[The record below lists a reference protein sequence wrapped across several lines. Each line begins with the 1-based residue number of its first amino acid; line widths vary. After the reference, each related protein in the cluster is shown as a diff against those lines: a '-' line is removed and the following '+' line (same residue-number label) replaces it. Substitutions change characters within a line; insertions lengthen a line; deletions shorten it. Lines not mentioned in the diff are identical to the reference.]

1 MAQAPSAADT
11 AAVADSLW
19 QMEMAPVVVTAT
31 RAERQADE
39 VSVPVSVIG
48 QEEIEAQGDARLTD
62 LLAAQP
68 GLTINTDHGSGL
80 QMRGLGPEYT
90 LILLDGEPII
100 GRTAG
105 TLDLDRLTTANVQRV
120 EIVRGPTSSLYGS
133 EALAGVVNL
142 ITQRPERK
150 RGRTRGVRP
159 ERERGSAPGASP
171 DGSGGEGGPP
181 SRAQSGAV
189 GAEVRSRYGTHGTVD
204 LSARVHGTNG
214 PWQGSAFVDRYRT
227 GGYDLDSG
235 SLSPTRPGYVDYT
248 AQARGQYAAT
258 EATTLS
264 LRGRFAAQAQEYTV
278 GISDDGT
285 AGDTPYT
292 QSNERRDWNGAAEIE
307 QQLGAGWTLTGTLY
321 GAGYHTDE
329 SLRSDNDGS
338 LRSESALDQYHGE
351 AEAILRGAVGENHLL
366 TIGAGTTVETIDADR
381 KEGRRLGGFAFV
393 QDEWSATDAFSL
405 TGSVRLDGNSDYAS
419 RLSPKLAARYAP
431 FDRLSLRGSV
441 GSGYKAP
448 AFRQLYLDFT
458 NPQVGYTVL
467 GATEVQSGL
476 ERLQEQ
482 GRIDEQ
488 FRSPSALG
496 QPIDPETSWAFNVG
510 VTATLWDGATLRL
523 DAYHN
528 EVDNLIDTEPVAR
541 KTNDQNVFTY
551 VNRNEVFTRGVEA
564 RLTMRPLDGLH
575 LQFGYDY
582 LEAKDRQVL
591 EDLEDGT
598 VFRRVNGRDVQVAP
612 EDYGGLPGRATH
624 SGTVQVRYTIAPMDL
639 TAGVQGT
646 LRGRTA
652 YADRNGNGIVD
663 VDREYVEPRALWDVT
678 LSKTVLD
685 DYTLRVG
692 GENLLD
698 YTNPDRVSSLPGRRW
713 FAEVQAQF

>member
-11 AAVADSLW
+11 AVVADSLW

-31 RAERQADE
+31 RAERPADE

-48 QEEIEAQGDARLTD
+48 QKEIEAQGDARLTD

-68 GLTINTDHGSGL
+68 GLTINNDHGSGL

-142 ITQRPERK
+142 ITRRPEHK
-150 RGRTRGVRP
+150 
-159 ERERGSAPGASP
+159 RGSAPGASP

-181 SRAQSGAV
+181 SRAQSGTV

-204 LSARVHGTNG
+204 LSARVHGASG
-214 PWQGSAFVDRYRT
+214 PWRGSAFVDRYRT
-227 GGYDLDSG
+227 GGYDLSPG
-235 SLSPTRPGYVDYT
+235 EMAPTRPGYVDYT
-248 AQARGQYAAT
+248 AQARGQYDAT
-258 EATTLS
+258 ATTTLS
-264 LRGRFAAQAQEYTV
+264 LRGRLATQGQAYTV
-278 GISDDGT
+278 GVDDESGT
-285 AGDTPYT
+285 RGDVPYT
-292 QSNERRDWNGAAEIE
+292 QQLDRLDWNVAPEIE

-321 GAGYHTDE
+321 GAGYHTDR
-329 SLRSDNDGS
+329 SLRREADGM

-351 AEAILRGAVGENHLL
+351 AEAVLRGAVEEDHLL
-366 TIGAGTTVETIDADR
+366 TIGAGTNVETIEADR

-510 VTATLWDGATLRL
+510 LTATLWDGATLRL

-591 EDLEDGT
+591 EDLEEGT

-646 LRGRTA
+646 LHGRTA

-663 VDREYVEPRALWDVT
+663 VAREYVEPRTLWDVT

-692 GENLLD
+692 AENLLD
-698 YTNPDRVSSLPGRRW
+698 YTNPDRVSSLSGRRW